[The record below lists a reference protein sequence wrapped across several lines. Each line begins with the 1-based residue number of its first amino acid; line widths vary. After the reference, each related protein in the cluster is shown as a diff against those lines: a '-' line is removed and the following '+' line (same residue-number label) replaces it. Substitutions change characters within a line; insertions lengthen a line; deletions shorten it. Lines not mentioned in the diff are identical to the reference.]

1 MADEDVVVAEVDAPP
16 IEPNN
21 PIADFLKSVEDQNY
35 TSAEQQFNDMVNDR
49 LQDQMDQAKVKIAT
63 AIYGEEE
70 IEAAEAEVQAEL
82 DDEELD
88 DEEFDFE
95 PEDEVELTDD
105 EQDADDE
112 NVAGV

>member
-1 MADEDVVVAEVDAPP
+1 MADEDVVVAEVEAPP

-21 PIADFLKSVEDQNY
+21 PIEDFLKAIEDQKY
-35 TSAEQQFNDMVNDR
+35 TDAENQFNDMVNDR
-49 LQDQMDQAKVKIAT
+49 LQAQLDQARAKIAGQ
-63 AIYGEEE
+63 IYGEEE
-70 IEAAEAEVQAEL
+70 LEDAIDEVES
-82 DDEELD
+82 EE
-88 DEEFDFE
+88 EVEE